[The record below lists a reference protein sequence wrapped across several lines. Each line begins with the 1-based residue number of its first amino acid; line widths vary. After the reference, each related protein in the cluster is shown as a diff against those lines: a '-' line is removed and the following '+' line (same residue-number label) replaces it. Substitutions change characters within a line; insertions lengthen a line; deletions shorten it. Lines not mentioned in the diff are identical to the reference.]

1 MLKACYDD
9 GRAAIPSWI
18 QCGDEKMENP
28 IGFLAFLLFVLGTSP
43 QTLAAG
49 NLDGAE
55 PYLVKGKFELP
66 LNTSEINGQW
76 KALGY
81 RQCKLDGKGNGWTK
95 GEHTHSWYALFAG
108 KAGKMEFV
116 IQGQRFV
123 PKPGDELYY
132 PKDAVMAAKN
142 LHDGRSEWFECRK

>member
-1 MLKACYDD
+1 MRRLILATILYLGFALHGLEADQFD
-9 GRAAIPSWI
+9 GEWTGTLVA
-18 QCGDEKMENP
+18 EN
-28 IGFLAFLLFVLGTSP
+28 
-43 QTLAAG
+43 Q
-49 NLDGAE
+49 NGAE

-66 LNTSEINGQW
+66 LNTGEINGQW

-81 RQCKLDGKGNGWTK
+81 RKCKFDGKGKGWTN

-108 KAGKMEFV
+108 RAGKMEFI

-123 PKPGDELYY
+123 LEPGDELYY

-142 LHDGRSEWFECRK
+142 LHDGRSEWFACRKYL